1 MQYDH
6 SFILGVSPVLTYQNF
21 DFEPCA
27 NADLCPSDVSFHN
40 RHENQRC
47 SAKMGSALT
56 QSDNTNNLR
65 GQIMVFSRPCDV
77 IA

>member
-27 NADLCPSDVSFHN
+27 NADLVQAMSLFIIGMRIKGVVQRWAVHSHN
-40 RHENQRC
+40 Q
-47 SAKMGSALT
+47 T
-56 QSDNTNNLR
+56 IQTT
-65 GQIMVFSRPCDV
+65 
-77 IA
+77 